1 MKPRTVCTW
10 LKVLPA
16 MFNAGRSELLLRSSA
31 RGILTFSL
39 GGTLFLEEWAIHS
52 LKSGCSHGNCQH
64 GANWNVLSILAKLPC
79 WLQMNAGHRSSGLAT

>member
-16 MFNAGRSELLLRSSA
+16 MFNAGRSELFAEEQCTGHTYFFS
-31 RGILTFSL
+31 RGH
-39 GGTLFLEEWAIHS
+39 LFLEEGAIHS

-64 GANWNVLSILAKLPC
+64 GANWNVLSVLAKLPY
-79 WLQMNAGHRSSGLAT
+79 WLRVDAGHRSSGLAT